1 MPRILVTGVPGQVGT
16 ELLRRVRPDDV
27 DIRGFT
33 REELDITDAGAVAA
47 AVRGFDLLVNAAA
60 YTAVDQAETERDLAY
75 AVNARGPGLLAEACA
90 SKGIPMIHI
99 STDYVFDGSKHGSW
113 TEDDAVHAISVYG
126 ASKEAGE
133 RAVRAAHDGHIILR
147 ASWLYAAH
155 GHNFVRA
162 MLRLGTEHKS
172 LRVVDDQVGAPTAA
186 GDVAAAILVIAG
198 KILAGHG
205 GPFGTYHYASEGQTS
220 WFGFADAIFECT
232 EARWGWRPQVEPIR
246 TVDYP
251 TPAARPANSVL
262 ACGKIIEAF
271 DPPRRPW
278 RAALEEVMTELLD
291 QETVGASA

>member
-1 MPRILVTGVPGQVGT
+1 MARILVTGVPGQVGT
-16 ELLRRVRPDDV
+16 ELLRRTRPDDM

-47 AVRGFDLLVNAAA
+47 AVLDFDLVVNAAA
-60 YTAVDQAETERDLAY
+60 YTAVDQAETLRDLAY

-90 SKGIPMIHI
+90 SNGIPMIHI
-99 STDYVFDGSKHGSW
+99 STDYVFDGAKDGPW
-113 TEDDAVHAISVYG
+113 DEDDPVAPISVYG

-133 RAVRAAHDGHIILR
+133 RAIRAAHEGHVILR
-147 ASWLYAAH
+147 TSWLYAAH
-155 GHNFVRA
+155 GHNFVRT
-162 MLRLGTEHKS
+162 MLRLGKQHKS
-172 LRVVDDQVGAPTAA
+172 LRVVNDQVGAPTAA
-186 GDVAAAILVIAG
+186 GDVAATILVIADKVLG
-198 KILAGHG
+198 GHG
-205 GPFGTYHYASEGQTS
+205 GPFGTYHYTSDGQTS
-220 WFGFADAIFECT
+220 WCGFADAIFECA
-232 EARWGWRPQVEPIR
+232 EARWGWRPRVESIR

-278 RAALEEVMTELLD
+278 RVALEQVMTELLD